1 MLSHATPDKMRVF
14 GSDRSEWEAA
24 LLEEIH
30 ADQIPAYYGG
40 SMTDPDGNPMCL
52 TKVFKKTAY

>member
-1 MLSHATPDKMRVF
+1 MLSHATQDKMRVF

-52 TKVFKKTAY
+52 TKVF